1 MQEDALREALTALEN
16 VRLENVRLRR
26 RVLDLIY
33 NLDEENMPAVIER
46 IKRAER
52 AIEEEI
58 ARTSLLF
65 DTDGEGAAVIKGDV
79 LVDTINGE
87 GAALTPASVSLSDSE
102 TESESEMTP
111 EELFLRH
118 TEAHLPRTYVY
129 ESSLIPALLEMKA
142 DDGGSVSGGDKLTLS
157 PRTLRMPYLRRYPQ
171 SSTSGLYPLYVDKD
185 GNVVAAYP

>member
-16 VRLENVRLRR
+16 VRLESVRLRR

-52 AIEEEI
+52 KIEEEI
-58 ARTSLLF
+58 ARTDLLF
-65 DTDGEGAAVIKGDV
+65 GVDGEGGSTVKGDV
-79 LVDTINGE
+79 LVDTINSE
-87 GAALTPASVSLSDSE
+87 GAALTPTSLSLTDAEAASE
-102 TESESEMTP
+102 AQVTAGQV
-111 EELFLRH
+111 LLRH
-118 TEAHLPRTYVY
+118 TERHPPRTYVY
-129 ESSLIPALLEMKA
+129 ESSLIPSFLEMKSE
-142 DDGGSVSGGDKLTLS
+142 DGGSVSGGDKLTLS
-157 PRTLRMPYLRRYPQ
+157 PRVFRMPYLRRYPQ